1 MVRGIE
7 GTPVF
12 KDKEDREQFLHHV
25 GELAQATETRI
36 AAWALPCLG
45 LLSYNG
51 HKNLL
56 PPAWVRS
63 SAVAKAINKREAET
77 R

>member
-25 GELAQATETRI
+25 VNLARATETRI
-36 AAWALPCLG
+36 AAWTRLFLFFLVQ
-45 LLSYNG
+45 LLSTAALHN
-51 HKNLL
+51 
-56 PPAWVRS
+56 
-63 SAVAKAINKREAET
+63 
-77 R
+77 